1 MWIPRTP
8 EEVQKWHAATQ
19 REARSQG
26 WLIAG
31 LSWLGI
37 TALLAGGWIV
47 GGRAG
52 FITENS
58 VAAGSFWSRFP
69 IFAIAGL
76 PVAYWLY
83 RRESAR
89 ERESTMQMT
98 ICPKCEPRARAT
110 LIHLASAGAI
120 MSGRVPCVGLM
131 MSRALQLTHQRNHD
145 NAA

>member
-1 MWIPRTP
+1 MWIARTQ
-8 EEVQKWHAATQ
+8 EEVTKWHAATK
-19 REARSQG
+19 REARSAG

-76 PVAYWLY
+76 PVAYWLF

-89 ERESTMQMT
+89 ELESSMQMS
-98 ICPKCEPRARAT
+98 ICPKCEAT
-110 LIHLASAGAI
+110 GEGNAGT
-120 MSGRVPCVGLM
+120 PCECGGSYVRQ
-131 MSRALQLTHQRNHD
+131 STVRWVDDEPSTPPETSKES
-145 NAA
+145 